1 MKFTFSLLFLSL
13 AVFQSTGPAIALSDT
28 QKEQAAKLSPGT
40 YWWNADHWVAMEQ
53 LSFAGAGMKHAAKM
67 FVPGLTPQIV
77 YTFRGAA
84 APVQVG
90 TDPVFCT
97 KLYAAPAATPYS
109 PTFRDIT
116 IARFDEKKDH
126 RELQITSGGNFIT
139 FKSGVSKERL
149 TEIDLTQ
156 VDDVTAI
163 FSPRVRLKDG
173 EYIISATTIG
183 LSGYDFGHH
192 SRGPQN

>member
-1 MKFTFSLLFLSL
+1 MKITFPLLLL
-13 AVFQSTGPAIALSDT
+13 ALAIFQSTSPTTTPTDA
-28 QKEQAAKLSPGT
+28 QKEQAAKLSAGT
-40 YWWNADHWVAMEQ
+40 YWWNADHWAAMGQ
-53 LSFAGAGMKHAAKM
+53 LSFAGAGMKHAAKI

-77 YTFRGAA
+77 YTFRGAT
-84 APVQVG
+84 APVQLG

-126 RELQITSGGNFIT
+126 RELQITSGGNFVT

-149 TEIDLTQ
+149 IEVELTQ
-156 VDDVTAI
+156 MDDVTAI
-163 FSPRVRLKDG
+163 FAPKLRLKDG
-173 EYIISATTIG
+173 EYIISASTIG
-183 LSGYDFGHH
+183 LSGYDFGFH
-192 SRGPQN
+192 SKAPQD